1 MIDPKQIQHLDY
13 VVQRN
18 WQGEAEHDDLD
29 LFVSLEDVDEMLAIV
44 DGDPLIDVRFPGDG
58 YYPVAIERHLLTEPD
73 ECNGWKI
80 PNPFAHF
87 ISLYYHNAVHK
98 KDNPYGEKLKTLFLE
113 VFPPVRPDDKGVGYF
128 V

>member
-1 MIDPKQIQHLDY
+1 MIVPEKIKHLDY

-18 WQGEAEHDDLD
+18 WEGETGHDDLD
-29 LFVSLEDVDEMLAIV
+29 LFVSLEDADEMLAIV
-44 DGDPLIDVRFPGDG
+44 GDDPLVDVRFPGDG
-58 YYPVAIERHLLTEPD
+58 YYPVGIERFLLLEPA
-73 ECNGWKI
+73 EYKGWKI

-98 KDNPYGEKLKTLFLE
+98 DTDPYKDKLRQLFFE
-113 VFPPVRPDDKGVGYF
+113 VFPPVEPDDKGVGYY